1 MADSSTDKARQRPSG
16 TIIRD
21 DIAPGWVWR
30 ASVWITALTGVAV
43 GVVLLLAL
51 DGIADVAPNGA
62 PVIEQDMDDLAGW
75 TPATSRDA
83 IDWDWGTGQ
92 LTVIEAE
99 TRAVLLSPNIL
110 STSGTLLI
118 RLIQTRG
125 PQEAGYGLWW
135 GDAADGAFIVVALN
149 TDGYVTIQRFDG
161 EASTPLREWQFF
173 PHVRPLSQVNQ
184 IQVDLLGD
192 TAVVW
197 INDEFVS
204 ELDRIGIQPFH
215 TGVYAETFAA
225 GGLTV
230 RIERFAVW
238 EDTYP

>member
-1 MADSSTDKARQRPSG
+1 MTAWQNKCPPPTLYCKVGGGRFFQAGEEGFEPSVPGSKGRCLTTWPLPSASAILPYMADSSTDKARQRPSG

-135 GDAADGAFIVVALN
+135 GDAA
-149 TDGYVTIQRFDG
+149 R
-161 EASTPLREWQFF
+161 
-173 PHVRPLSQVNQ
+173 
-184 IQVDLLGD
+184 
-192 TAVVW
+192 
-197 INDEFVS
+197 S
-204 ELDRIGIQPFH
+204 EEH
-215 TGVYAETFAA
+215 TS
-225 GGLTV
+225 
-230 RIERFAVW
+230 
-238 EDTYP
+238 